1 MTFLPHSISLR
12 EGAGLLLQTV
22 RRQLTAAGQCHVRN
36 GFGGRVRKR
45 LFLILSARIFD
56 SSVERG
62 IPSRAAAPECPNTRP
77 PLSRK
82 ASSIIAFSCAASELD
97 NPARLLIPGPADSQ
111 LSSTANSSA
120 SETITDRS
128 MMFCSSRTFPGHG

>member
-1 MTFLPHSISLR
+1 MTFLPNSISLR
-12 EGAGLLLQTV
+12 EVSRSALQTV

-56 SSVERG
+56 SRVERG

-82 ASSIIAFSCAASELD
+82 ASSIIAFSCAASE
-97 NPARLLIPGPADSQ
+97 PYHPTWLLIPGPADSQ
-111 LSSTANSSA
+111 LSSTVNSSV
-120 SETITDRS
+120 
-128 MMFCSSRTFPGHG
+128 